1 MNKKKFFVSMLI
13 TVLVVATIALGLWVA
28 KLFFGNTLAEKFGE
42 DLSNR
47 IIGTLDKQTDD
58 KVNILLLGLDKDR
71 TRADVIMVVSVDPN
85 RNRVDILSIPRDT
98 RVQHSP
104 NHFDKINHSM
114 GYKNPEE
121 TTIKMVKQITGMP
134 IHYYCEVDFAGFRNV
149 IDILGG
155 VEFNVPVDM
164 HYEDPEQD
172 LYIHVNKGWQVL
184 DGKNAEGVVRFRATY
199 PGGDNDRIPVQQDF
213 IHALFEQ
220 KLKPQYIVKAP
231 SIISEIYN
239 NVTTNFSV
247 AKATGYIPMLKN
259 LNKDSLKTHTLP
271 GEGQYIGNVSYF
283 VYDKEATKKL
293 ISEEFGY
300 SQ

>member
-1 MNKKKFFVSMLI
+1 MNKRKFFASMLV
-13 TVLVVATIALGLWVA
+13 TVLVVAVIAAGLWVA
-28 KLFFGNTLAEKFGE
+28 KLVFGTNLAESIAN
-42 DLSNR
+42 L
-47 IIGTLDKQTDD
+47 LDKPATD
-58 KVNILLLGLDKDR
+58 KINVLLLGLDKDK
-71 TRADVIMVVSVDPN
+71 TRADVIMVVSVDPE

-98 RVQHSP
+98 RVQHSGG
-104 NHFDKINHSM
+104 HYDKINHSM

-121 TTIKMVKQITGMP
+121 TTINMVKQVTGMP
-134 IHYYCEVDFAGFRNV
+134 IHYYCEVDFEGFRNV

-155 VEFNVPVDM
+155 VEFDVPVNM

-184 DGKNAEGVVRFRATY
+184 DGKSAEGVVRFRATY
-199 PGGDNDRIPVQQDF
+199 AGGDNDRIPVQQNF

-231 SIISEIYN
+231 SLISEIYN
-239 NVTTNFSV
+239 NVTTNFTV
-247 AKATGYIPMLKN
+247 AKATGYVKMLKQ
-259 LNKDSLKTHTLP
+259 LNAESLKTHMLP
-271 GEGQYIGNVSYF
+271 GSGQYIGDVSYY